1 LLNVMQ
7 AWLLIN
13 IGDGAWIYFYIY
25 SAVHPNPRTAV
36 NITHRGW
43 TAYTVLMF
51 MFGFCW
57 GVINLIVFW
66 AYFASEA
73 GFASSY
79 TRKISSM
86 RLFFNLII
94 MLPIATVLCLG
105 PFFSPFAGLSLA
117 QKAAWK
123 HGCDNFP
130 VQIILST
137 KAYNGPSTE
146 PNTAQYFLGK
156 EPIYTYDIFQQSAD
170 DWTFNIRTLDSPA
183 LANNQSDP
191 IYPSVSNITYNF
203 VDNTVSANCTSP
215 NANTTFRC
223 VDGSFNP
230 NDYLSFKIS
239 DLRDNSTTNLNAVD
253 KQWAFGND
261 APSVILKDESGVEV
275 IRTDVTNPSACTQLK
290 VCAGRSSGA
299 DILVPI
305 GLILTRQADY
315 AVECTTPSND

>member
-1 LLNVMQ
+1 MHL
-7 AWLLIN
+7 
-13 IGDGAWIYFYIY
+13 
-25 SAVHPNPRTAV
+25 
-36 NITHRGW
+36 
-43 TAYTVLMF
+43 
-51 MFGFCW
+51 C
-57 GVINLIVFW
+57 
-66 AYFASEA
+66 
-73 GFASSY
+73 
-79 TRKISSM
+79 
-86 RLFFNLII
+86 FFTTYLII
-94 MLPIATVLCLG
+94 
-105 PFFSPFAGLSLA
+105 
-117 QKAAWK
+117 QAAWN

-130 VQIILST
+130 VQIILSA
-137 KAYNGPSTE
+137 KDYDGPSTK

-156 EPIYTYDIFQQSAD
+156 EPIYTYDIFQQSAN
-170 DWTFNIRTLDSPA
+170 DWTFNIRTLDSPT

-215 NANTTFRC
+215 NANATFRC

-253 KQWAFGND
+253 KQWAVGDD

-275 IRTDVTNPSACTQLK
+275 IRTDVTNPSTCTQLK

-299 DILVPI
+299 DIVVPI

-315 AVECTTPSND
+315 AVECTTPSDSD